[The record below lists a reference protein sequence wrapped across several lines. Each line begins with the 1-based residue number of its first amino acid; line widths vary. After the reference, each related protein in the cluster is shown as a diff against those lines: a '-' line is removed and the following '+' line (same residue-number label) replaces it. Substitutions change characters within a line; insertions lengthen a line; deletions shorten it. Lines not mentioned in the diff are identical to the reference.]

1 MNIQDKRISPNFK
14 FLVVSDATAAD
25 ALIYGGWK
33 TIAQTDTMDDNDKRN
48 TLIVQL
54 EKISA
59 HSIQALQQFPTLDNL
74 QSLVGFAYITTF
86 LESKRI
92 MTTAERT
99 SGSYEDQRN
108 TLMSAVSNRGFFDLS
123 YLQSLGDIELY
134 NKGVQ
139 AFGKF

>member
-1 MNIQDKRISPNFK
+1 MN
-14 FLVVSDATAAD
+14 
-25 ALIYGGWK
+25 
-33 TIAQTDTMDDNDKRN
+33 DDDKRN

-59 HSIQALQQFPTLDNL
+59 QSIHSLQQFPTLGNL
-74 QSLVGFAYITTF
+74 KSLVGFAYITTF

-92 MTTAERT
+92 MTTAERA

-108 TLMSAVSNRGFFDLS
+108 SLMSAVSNRGFFDLS
-123 YLQSLGDIELY
+123 FLQSLGDIEVY

-139 AFGKF
+139 AFGKFNKSNYRYLN

>member
-1 MNIQDKRISPNFK
+1 MKIRLIPNLK
-14 FLVVSDATAAD
+14 FLVVSDATAAG

-33 TIAQTDTMDDNDKRN
+33 TNAETDTMDDNDKRN
-48 TLIVQL
+48 TLIVEL
-54 EKISA
+54 GKISA
-59 HSIQALQQFPTLDNL
+59 NSIQALQQFPTLDNL
-74 QSLVGFAYITTF
+74 QSLVGLAYITTF

-108 TLMSAVSNRGFFDLS
+108 ILMSAVSNRGYFDLS